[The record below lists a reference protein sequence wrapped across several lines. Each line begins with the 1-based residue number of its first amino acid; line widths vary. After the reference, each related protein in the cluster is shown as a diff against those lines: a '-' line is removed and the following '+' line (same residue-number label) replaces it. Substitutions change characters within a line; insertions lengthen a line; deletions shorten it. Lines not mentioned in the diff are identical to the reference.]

1 MNQKTTAI
9 VIVTTGLFIAAFIL
23 LASYAGTSESKALI
37 NNVSIVDGKQIVE
50 IGAKGGYEPKIS
62 IAKAG
67 IPTTLRVETS
77 GTFDCSSALVIP
89 KIKYRA
95 NLPPSGVTEI
105 NVPAQKSGAEL
116 QGLCGMGMYTFK
128 VTFL

>member
-9 VIVTTGLFIAAFIL
+9 VIISTGIFIAAFIL
-23 LASYAGTSESKALI
+23 LASSVGTSESKARI
-37 NNVSIVDGKQIVE
+37 NNVSVVNGKQIVE

-67 IPTTLRVETS
+67 IPTTLRVETR
-77 GTFDCSSALVIP
+77 GTFDCSSTLVIP

-95 NLPPSGVTEI
+95 NLPTSGITEI